1 VELQAVARITDGPS
15 VQGSSSWNSANQT
28 TSPCLVSNIAG
39 SPSFGKCITQ
49 VNGTPFLNPFG
60 ALDTRPAYSPPFQ
73 FNLRARYD
81 WTWLDYKSFAWVGAS
96 HTGHMSNEPA
106 TYQSGYQTTPYN
118 EVLQPNTTLLRYDMP
133 GYTTYDAAIAVA
145 KDNWNVQ
152 ISGSNLTNSD
162 ASTFTSSAQFIKSEV
177 PLRPR
182 VLTLGFGYKF

>member
-1 VELQAVARITDGPS
+1 VGDGTAANPASPTLGQCISS
-15 VQGSSSWNSANQT
+15 VKGA
-28 TSPCLVSNIAG
+28 
-39 SPSFGKCITQ
+39 
-49 VNGTPFLNPFG
+49 PFENPFG
-60 ALDTRPAYSPPFQ
+60 ALDTRPAYSPPLQ

-96 HTGHMSNEPA
+96 HTAHMYNEPA
-106 TYQSGYQTTPYN
+106 TYQSGNAPN
-118 EVLQPNTTLLRYDMP
+118 EAIPTTTLLRYDMP
-133 GYTTYDAAIAVA
+133 AYTTYDAAIAVA